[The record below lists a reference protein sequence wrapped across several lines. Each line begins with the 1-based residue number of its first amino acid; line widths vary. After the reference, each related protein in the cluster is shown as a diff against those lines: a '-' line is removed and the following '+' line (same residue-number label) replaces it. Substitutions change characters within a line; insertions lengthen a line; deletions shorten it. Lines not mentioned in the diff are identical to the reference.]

1 MCLELPKM
9 PEPTDGGLFSPQ
21 LLDELRARLMHA
33 ERDPFMGPRIFLENA
48 GGSLRLKSVCEAA
61 SRESAIPDNEGR
73 CTAASAHVSDVI
85 RRGRDDA
92 QLFFGAGSGQVVA
105 AQTTTQILFRVIRAV
120 AEHVPGSN
128 IVTTSLEHPAIFDST
143 RLYAESCRKAW
154 RVAGLNPVTGGV
166 DPEAIL
172 REIDKDT
179 GLLAF
184 IHASNITGT
193 VLDAARIIREA
204 RRIKPGLFVVI
215 DGTQHAPHAPV
226 DVEALGC
233 DAYCFAPYKILG
245 KVGTGFGWIS
255 DRVAALPHDR
265 LLGKPFENWN
275 LGTQEPAAYAGWTA
289 VVDYLAWL
297 GQKATGSSDRRAQ
310 IVAAM
315 NRAAQH
321 ERALLQRILQGNGS
335 RRGLLAMPHVVL
347 HGYAP
352 QAADHD
358 CVLAFTLAGLAA
370 PEAVQ
375 RYRDAGVVVHYRA
388 SDAYS
393 RHVLHALGVE
403 SLVRCSALHY
413 NTPAEVDRFLEVTDA
428 LRGGHGRAV
437 R

>member
-1 MCLELPKM
+1 MDLPKI
-9 PEPTDGGLFSPQ
+9 PEPTDGCLLSPQ
-21 LLDELRARLMHA
+21 LLEEIRARLMYVDH
-33 ERDPFMGPRIFLENA
+33 DPFMGPRIFLENA
-48 GGSLRLKSVCEAA
+48 GGSLRLRSVCEAA

-73 CTAASAHVSDVI
+73 ETAASAHVSEVI

-92 QLFFGAGSGQVVA
+92 RRFCGARSGQVVA
-105 AQTTTQILFRVIRAV
+105 AQTTSQVIFRVIRAI

-128 IVTTSLEHPAIFDST
+128 IVTTGLEHPAIFDST
-143 RLYAESCRKAW
+143 QLYAESCHKAW
-154 RVAGLNPVTGGV
+154 RVADLNPVTGGV

-172 REIDKDT
+172 REIDADT
-179 GLLAF
+179 CLLAF

-204 RRIKPGLFVVI
+204 RRINPKLYVVI
-215 DGTQHAPHAPV
+215 DGTQHAPHALV

-245 KVGTGFGWIS
+245 KVGIGFGWIS

-265 LLGKPFENWN
+265 LLGKPLDYWD
-275 LGTQEPAAYAGWTA
+275 LGTQEPAAYAGWSA
-289 VVDYLAWL
+289 VVDYLDWL
-297 GQKATGSSDRRAQ
+297 GQHATDSADRRVR

-315 NRAAQH
+315 NLAVQH
-321 ERALLQRILQGNGS
+321 EQALLRRALLGGGN

-358 CVLAFTLAGLAA
+358 CVLAFNIEGLAA
-370 PEAVQ
+370 PEAVR
-375 RYRDAGVVVHYRA
+375 RYREAGVVVHYRL

-393 RHVLHALGVE
+393 RHVLHALGVD
-403 SLVRCSALHY
+403 SLVRFSALHY
-413 NTPAEVDRFLEVTDA
+413 NTPTEVDRFIEVTDS
-428 LRGGHGRAV
+428 LRGDGACPA
-437 R
+437 

>member
-1 MCLELPKM
+1 M
-9 PEPTDGGLFSPQ
+9 PEQTDRGLLSPQ
-21 LLDELRARLMHA
+21 RLDEIRARLMHV
-33 ERDPFMGPRIFLENA
+33 ESDPFMGPRIFFENA

-85 RRGRDDA
+85 RRGREDA
-92 QLFFGAGSGQVVA
+92 QLFFGAGAGQVVA
-105 AQTTTQILFRVIRAV
+105 AQTTTQILFRVVRAV
-120 AEHVPGSN
+120 AENVAGTN

-166 DPEAIL
+166 DPDAIL
-172 REIDKDT
+172 REIDGNT
-179 GLLAF
+179 CLLAF

-204 RRIKPGLFVVI
+204 RRIKPDLVVVI
-215 DGTQHAPHAPV
+215 DGTQHAPHGPV

-245 KVGTGFGWIS
+245 KVGIGFGWIA
-255 DRVAALPHDR
+255 DRIAALPHDR

-275 LGTQEPAAYAGWTA
+275 LGTQEPAAYACWTA

-297 GQKATGSSDRRAQ
+297 GQRSTGSSDRRTR

-315 NRAAQH
+315 NLAAQH
-321 ERALLQRILQGNGS
+321 ERALLKRALQGGGT

-347 HGYAP
+347 HGYAD
-352 QAADHD
+352 QTSGHD
-358 CVLAFTLAGLAA
+358 CVLAFNIEGLAA

-375 RYRDAGVVVHYRA
+375 RYRDAGVVVHHRA

-393 RHVLHALGVE
+393 KHVLRALGVE

-428 LRGGHGRAV
+428 LCGEHGKVAR
-437 R
+437 

>member
-1 MCLELPKM
+1 M
-9 PEPTDGGLFSPQ
+9 PEQTDRGLLSPQ
-21 LLDELRARLMHA
+21 RLDEIRARLMHV
-33 ERDPFMGPRIFLENA
+33 ESDPFMGPRIFFENA

-85 RRGRDDA
+85 RRGREDA
-92 QLFFGAGSGQVVA
+92 QLFFGAGAGQVVA
-105 AQTTTQILFRVIRAV
+105 AQTTTQILFRVVRAV
-120 AEHVPGSN
+120 AENVAGTN

-172 REIDKDT
+172 REIDNDT
-179 GLLAF
+179 CLLAF

-204 RRIKPGLFVVI
+204 RRIKPDLVVVI
-215 DGTQHAPHAPV
+215 DGTQHAPHGPV

-245 KVGTGFGWIS
+245 KVGIGFGWIA
-255 DRVAALPHDR
+255 DRIATLPHDR

-275 LGTQEPAAYAGWTA
+275 LGTQEPAVYACWTA

-297 GQKATGSSDRRAQ
+297 GQRSTGSSDRRTR

-315 NRAAQH
+315 NLAAQH
-321 ERALLQRILQGNGS
+321 ERALLKRALQGSGT

-347 HGYAP
+347 HGYAD
-352 QAADHD
+352 QASDHD
-358 CVLAFTLAGLAA
+358 CVLAFNIEGLAA

-375 RYRDAGVVVHYRA
+375 RYRDAGVVVHHRA

-393 RHVLHALGVE
+393 KHVLRALGVE

-428 LRGGHGRAV
+428 LCGEHGKVAR
-437 R
+437 